1 MSIKT
6 RTWEIVEIAAPGDKT
21 SKAFDV
27 FILTLIFLNTL
38 AVIVGSVDSV
48 QARWRQVFFGF
59 EVFSVAVFT
68 IEYLLRIWSC
78 ITSPKYAKPFKGR
91 LNFAFRPMAM
101 IDLVA
106 ILPFYL
112 PFVGV
117 DLRFVRVLRLLRIL
131 RVAKIGRYYSSLQLI
146 RNAIRSKMEELILT
160 TVVLCLVLVM
170 ASSVMYYCEH
180 GAQPEAFP
188 NIPATMWWAVVT
200 LTTVGYGDV
209 FPVTVLG
216 KIFASVIAISGI
228 GMFALPTGI
237 IGAGFVEEIQKNKPK
252 GAQCPHCGKDI

>member
-1 MSIKT
+1 MIWWVKKRSSPAALQELGELLLSCSQALVQWLCMPPST
-6 RTWEIVEIAAPGDKT
+6 NGFSYVEEIL
-21 SKAFDV
+21 F
-27 FILTLIFLNTL
+27 FL
-38 AVIVGSVDSV
+38 S
-48 QARWRQVFFGF
+48 
-59 EVFSVAVFT
+59 
-68 IEYLLRIWSC
+68 
-78 ITSPKYAKPFKGR
+78 
-91 LNFAFRPMAM
+91 
-101 IDLVA
+101 
-106 ILPFYL
+106 
-112 PFVGV
+112 FVV
-117 DLRFVRVLRLLRIL
+117 VYFRFVRVLRLLRIL